1 MTLTKATYSMID
13 GAPFNV
19 FDYGAVGDGAT
30 LTDGTAIQAAM
41 TAAGAAGGGI
51 VLVPPGVYLS
61 TIKLEIPDAVELK
74 GSGYSCTY
82 IKAAPTFNQ
91 TSLLTNIRHDGTQQ
105 YASVSDISLG
115 GNKTNGAVC
124 SIAVL
129 HMCSLFVDSG
139 IRRVLVDEG
148 SANGIKVES
157 ANGLGPFIVQDV
169 WCVRNGASN
178 FFYEAT
184 GTGNAANGLYIYNL
198 TAEHQP
204 SGQTCV
210 RFKDTT
216 GAGISIGFFIKGLH
230 IEQANT
236 GTGTKCV
243 VIDGISGFNLQDIQ
257 LLASSPVDHVGV
269 EITSNI
275 NNGRIQITEISNE
288 NLIQKSLNDLQN
300 NVVSDNNVPFY
311 ATPDVGLFAQK
322 QQALTYSA
330 SITPD
335 LIKGNFCGISVTDAN
350 PFTINAPIN
359 AAHIQDLYFEIT
371 NLSGGAMGTITW
383 NFTAFPYVS
392 WTNPANGFRKFVH
405 FHRKSATAFAQVA
418 PVTPDM

>member
-19 FDYGAVGDGAT
+19 LDYGAVGNGAT
-30 LTDGTAIQAAM
+30 LTDGTAIQAAL
-41 TAAGAAGGGI
+41 TAAGDAGGGV
-51 VLVPPGVYLS
+51 VLVPPGTYIS

-74 GSGYSCTY
+74 GSGYGCTY
-82 IKAAPTFNQ
+82 IKASNTFNQ

-115 GNKTNGAVC
+115 GNKANGAIC

-157 ANGLGPFIVQDV
+157 ANGLGPFVVQDV

-184 GTGNAANGLYIYNL
+184 GSGNAANGLYITNL

-204 SGQTCV
+204 TGQTSV

-216 GAGISIGFFIKGLH
+216 APGISVGFYVKGLH
-230 IEQANT
+230 IEQNNT

-243 VIDGISGFNLQDIQ
+243 VIDGISGFTLQDIQ
-257 LLASSPVDHVGV
+257 LLASTPVDHVGV
-269 EITSNI
+269 EIANNP

-288 NLIQKSLNDLQN
+288 NIIQKSLNDLQN
-300 NVVSDNNVPFY
+300 NVVSDSNVPYY
-311 ATPDVGLFAQK
+311 ATPDVGLFSEGEQS
-322 QQALTYSA
+322 LVYSA
-330 SITPD
+330 SITPN
-335 LIKGNFCGISVTDAN
+335 LIKGNYCGIAATDGN

-359 AAHIQDLYFEIT
+359 AAHIKDLYFEIA
-371 NLSGGAMGTITW
+371 NLSGGAMGAITW
-383 NFTAFPYVS
+383 NATAFPYVS
-392 WTNPANGFRKFVH
+392 WTAPANGFRKVIH
-405 FHRKSATAFAQVA
+405 FHRRSSTGFAQA
-418 PVTPDM
+418 SPVTPDM